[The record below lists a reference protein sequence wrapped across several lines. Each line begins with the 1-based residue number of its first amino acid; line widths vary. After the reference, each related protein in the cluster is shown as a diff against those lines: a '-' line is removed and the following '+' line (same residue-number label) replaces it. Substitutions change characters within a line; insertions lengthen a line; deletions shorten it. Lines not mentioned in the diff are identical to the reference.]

1 MLKAQSVSA
10 KTINVQ
16 LTQLAFPAFSYT
28 HFASL
33 YFSTFNHLTF
43 NTIFYFKHKHTIKLS
58 TYICTSHLSVP
69 SVHVQGPTNAGRWEN
84 SKR

>member
-16 LTQLAFPAFSYT
+16 LTQLAFPAFSYIL
-28 HFASL
+28 FASL

-43 NTIFYFKHKHTIKLS
+43 KVWKIFEIFF
-58 TYICTSHLSVP
+58 
-69 SVHVQGPTNAGRWEN
+69 
-84 SKR
+84 SKKKEKSMV

>member
-16 LTQLAFPAFSYT
+16 LTQLAFPVFSYT

-58 TYICTSHLSVP
+58 TYLH
-69 SVHVQGPTNAGRWEN
+69 
-84 SKR
+84 